1 MLAGEPPFTGPSAQ
15 AIVARVLADSPRPI
29 HTIRPNLPAHIDRA
43 LTAGLAKLPADR
55 PPTARTFV
63 AILTRPTAG
72 RRGGAGPWWQTAALA
87 AFLLGGAAIPLPV
100 ARPHPPPPRAR

>member
-43 LTAGLAKLPADR
+43 LTAGLAKLPADP

-63 AILTRPTAG
+63 DMLTRPTAQ
-72 RRGGAGPWWQTAALA
+72 RRWEAGPWWQLAAPAAL
-87 AFLLGGAAIPLPV
+87 PL
-100 ARPHPPPPRAR
+100 RARATPPLAAATP